1 MAASKESI
9 LLIRGVLRELR
20 KALPGVRRNFR
31 FYRYKIFQIG
41 DRRHDTDRKCIVSRG
56 HCHVNAVFSVCLC
69 GSADIRYG
77 QELQQQYHGRKE
89 RSVEESARLV
99 GLAMPKP
106 PGETKDC

>member
-31 FYRYKIFQIG
+31 FYRYKIFQILSRP
-41 DRRHDTDRKCIVSRG
+41 RRCQRRRLQRG

-77 QELQQQYHGRKE
+77 RELQQQYHGRKE

-106 PGETKDC
+106 PGETKDG

>member
-20 KALPGVRRNFR
+20 KALPGRPLRDHLAVR
-31 FYRYKIFQIG
+31 YLLSEA
-41 DRRHDTDRKCIVSRG
+41 RRH
-56 HCHVNAVFSVCLC
+56 
-69 GSADIRYG
+69 

-99 GLAMPKP
+99 GLALPKP
-106 PGETKDC
+106 PGDTKDC